1 MLLNTTLL
9 NICRHFK
16 RFQLNYLLSQLIS
29 LVKYSDKLPPSSRN
43 FFHFYGIDV
52 NKTSQS
58 KEGIICHKVAILNL
72 GDVNYRCIIN
82 RPEAVNLLQNTDLN
96 EKRETL

>member
-1 MLLNTTLL
+1 MGL
-9 NICRHFK
+9 
-16 RFQLNYLLSQLIS
+16 
-29 LVKYSDKLPPSSRN
+29 
-43 FFHFYGIDV
+43 GIGI

-72 GDVNYRCIIN
+72 VDVNYRCIIN

-96 EKRETL
+96 EKCETL

>member
-1 MLLNTTLL
+1 MGL
-9 NICRHFK
+9 
-16 RFQLNYLLSQLIS
+16 
-29 LVKYSDKLPPSSRN
+29 
-43 FFHFYGIDV
+43 GIDV

-72 GDVNYRCIIN
+72 DDVNYRCIIN